1 MIRRP
6 PRPTLFPYTTLFRSL
21 EIDVLDLRPVRV
33 HGHGAQQHLFLRA
46 RDFERQDRGVEALVT
61 QVEVEVLVVELDV
74 DRPLLA
80 AVDDAGHAAL
90 AAQPARRP
98 GALHFALARND
109 FDCHGVVPVKGY
121 SKNSEL
127 TDSSV

>member
-33 HGHGAQQHLFLRA
+33 HGHGAQQHLLLRA

-61 QVEVEVLVVELDV
+61 QVEIEVLVVELDV
-74 DRPLLA
+74 DRKSTRVNSSHSQISY
-80 AVDDAGHAAL
+80 AVFCLKKKKKKH
-90 AAQPARRP
+90 
-98 GALHFALARND
+98 
-109 FDCHGVVPVKGY
+109 K
-121 SKNSEL
+121 
-127 TDSSV
+127 